1 MRLDDISIKRHLK
14 GTESIK
20 IKGLAMQNEWPQWI
34 KLVEEIWHYKLF
46 NIQDIPLT
54 VGNII
59 LGLALLLVA
68 RRLSRITS
76 ELIMKRVVERM
87 ITDRT
92 AIGTYKNLVFAA
104 NFMLFVVIALTVA
117 GIPLSIFTV
126 VGGALAIGIGFGS
139 QNIVSNFISG
149 LILMAEKP
157 IKVGD
162 IVQVSDTIGTVIE
175 IGVRATRIRTME
187 NKIWILPNSIFLEN
201 AVLNWTDNNPVI
213 RTEVV
218 VGVAYGSNT
227 ELVQKLAI
235 DLMNS
240 VDFTEKEPAPR
251 VVFSNFGDNSLEF
264 KLVFWADNT
273 KIDSYEKCRSDLR
286 FAIDRVF
293 RENNIEISFPQRDLH
308 LRSAVPIEIVTRS

>member
-1 MRLDDISIKRHLK
+1 VCSSDL
-14 GTESIK
+14 
-20 IKGLAMQNEWPQWI
+20 
-34 KLVEEIWHYKLF
+34 WHFQLF
-46 NIQDIPLT
+46 T
-54 VGNII
+54 VSDNII
-59 LGLALLLVA
+59 VDGRAITTERSITIGKSIGAILILVLGFVLVRRMVTSVMKIAMRRSKLTQSTALIVTRWITLFAGLTLIIFSFILV
-68 RRLSRITS
+68 
-76 ELIMKRVVERM
+76 
-87 ITDRT
+87 D
-92 AIGTYKNLVFAA
+92 
-104 NFMLFVVIALTVA
+104 
-117 GIPLSIFTV
+117 IPLSIFAFA
-126 VGGALAIGIGFGS
+126 GGALAIGIGFGS

-227 ELVQKLAI
+227 EHVQKLAI

-251 VVFSNFGDNSLEF
+251 VIFSNFGDNSLEF